1 MRPVTAFDL
10 GYRSARSG
18 FFFDA
23 MELLAFVAPSVGGVD
38 ALKHPMELLFRRR
51 DETRTD
57 MEWVADLVGQA
68 YRRPCSAPSG
78 VDEYRALLTDQV
90 FDIVNRWS
98 FIEDIKTVNRL
109 QAWFYAGFGLGRTE
123 TVCRAFELLIRLRD
137 IQPADRSA
145 IEAAL
150 PRLQRLAAEASRQ
163 LEIPATEDDLSA
175 VEPLLLDAARAAQ
188 ALSLRAQRP
197 LDQLT
202 AVAADADTLA
212 SCHDTAQRIRV
223 SLAHVGASLA

>member
-23 MELLAFVAPSVGGVD
+23 MELLAFVAPTAGGVE

-51 DETRTD
+51 DETRAD
-57 MEWVADLVGQA
+57 MDWVADLVGQA
-68 YRRPCSAPSG
+68 YRRPCSPPAG
-78 VDEYRALLTDQV
+78 VDEYRSLLTDQV

-98 FIEDIKTVNRL
+98 FIDDIKTVNRL

-137 IQPADRSA
+137 IQPGDRSA
-145 IEAAL
+145 VDAAL

-163 LEIPATEDDLSA
+163 LEIPASEDDLSI
-175 VEPLLLDAARAAQ
+175 VSPLLLDASRSAQ
-188 ALSLRAQRP
+188 ALALRAQRS
-197 LDQLT
+197 LDELVHVGT
-202 AVAADADTLA
+202 DVDTLA
-212 SCHDTAQRIRV
+212 ACEDTAKRIRLT
-223 SLAHVGASLA
+223 LAHVGASLA